1 MVESSFSVVVPASTA
16 NLGPGFDSI
25 GLALN
30 LYMTVDVSPSEDWE
44 VTYKDDGFEDLPTGE
59 DNLIVKTVTDIADRK
74 GLVVPVSRLII
85 QSDIPLG
92 KGLGSSATAIAAGI
106 EIANQLLVLN
116 LSEKEKVLLGSGYEG
131 HADNIS
137 AALLGGVTI
146 SYFDGVAMDI
156 VHIPE
161 PKMGAVILVPPE
173 ALLTEA
179 SRGLLPGE
187 LSHAEA
193 TRSSAAANVLS
204 AAIAR
209 DDWETAGRMMEK
221 DTFHE
226 PYRKKLFPEFDRIR
240 KVCQERGAYGVT
252 ISGAGPSLF
261 VAVKQGVESE
271 LAMRLAAEF
280 PYYDCIAVKPSI
292 EGAMIELRKE
302 QAPR

>member
-1 MVESSFSVVVPASTA
+1 MEASSFSVVVPASTA

-30 LYMTVDVSPSEDWE
+30 LYMTVE
-44 VTYKDDGFEDLPTGE
+44 VTPAETWKVTYEDNGFEGLSTGE
-59 DNLIVKTVTDIADRK
+59 DNLIVKTVTDVAERK
-74 GLVVPVSRLII
+74 GRVAPASRLIV
-85 QSDIPLG
+85 QSEIPLG

-106 EIANQLLVLN
+106 EIANQLLDLN
-116 LSEKEKVLLGSGYEG
+116 LTAKEKVLLGSEYEG

-146 SYFDGVAMDI
+146 SYFDGVEIDN
-156 VHIPE
+156 VHIRE
-161 PKMGAVILVPPE
+161 PQMGAVILVPPE

-179 SRGLLPGE
+179 SRGLLPKQ
-187 LSHAEA
+187 LLHSEA
-193 TRSSAAANVLS
+193 TRGSAAGNVLS

-221 DTFHE
+221 DIFHE

-240 KVCQERGAYGVT
+240 EVCHTCDAYGVT

-261 VAVKQGVESE
+261 VVVKQGDEGRVSK
-271 LAMRLAAEF
+271 RLAVEF
-280 PYYDCIAVKPSI
+280 PYYNCIAVKPSI
-292 EGAMIELRKE
+292 VGAVIN
-302 QAPR
+302 